1 MLKHIYSLLLV
12 TLCSGILSVATPSAH
27 AEFREEGVAHIDR
40 KGPNALMFFGH
51 GFTQFVDLYMQ
62 VTNLAHFYDENNEPI
77 SLTSLKIPCM
87 ARIVYRKKTSDET
100 PEAISV
106 YVLHYFED
114 RPSDTNLNLPVMTP
128 DPPQ

>member
-1 MLKHIYSLLLV
+1 MQKKIYPLLFIA
-12 TLCSGILSVATPSAH
+12 LCAGILSIAAIPAH

-40 KGPNALMFFGH
+40 KGPNALMFDGH
-51 GFTQFVDLYMQ
+51 GFTQFVDRYMQ
-62 VTNLAHFYDENNEPI
+62 VTNLTHFYDENNEPI

-87 ARIVYRKKTSDET
+87 ARIVYKKKTSGEP

-114 RPSDTNLNLPVMTP
+114 RPSNTNFNLPVMTP